1 MTRSRYHHG
10 GCRQQQHPQGHP
22 GALLLGAALVGTAV
36 SRYIRPP
43 RQELL
48 IVHPQHGN
56 PAPTYIQNAG
66 ASYMYVGRPNQRL
79 RQIGN
84 ASHLVPHGP
93 PDWRLAWHCEVC
105 FVAFGL
111 LTRRHH
117 CRNCGRS
124 VCSRHAE
131 KRVPLPHWG
140 YLNYVRVC
148 DRCHG
153 VVMACYRAG
162 KPYSPSMLAMP
173 AARDSTAA
181 NGSWGHVDRDFLLAS
196 ACGEVPRGDI
206 ISHGTSVTAEAV
218 ASGPPLARAYALS
231 ETPSGLD
238 VAETPVAWATPC
250 VQYQLHPQE
259 MPWQEQCPDRP
270 RALEGLVTPSAPP
283 LSEDYR

>member
-1 MTRSRYHHG
+1 
-10 GCRQQQHPQGHP
+10 
-22 GALLLGAALVGTAV
+22 V